1 MRASRTELSESLEK
15 PVSNVS
21 QMCKLDLVT
30 ATQTYSSFDRRK
42 RQTSSSSLWL
52 HQLLDI
58 CISDCVTSA
67 PETVSIELVVV
78 VQLKSS
84 NGTCSNQPIHTCSWQ
99 EFQNKWT
106 TSTDTTK
113 YSDDWLKALI
123 WGNILLVLKQ
133 WPKTRLLIMKG
144 YYSMYIIFIYILAD
158 GLFKISVDPGWIF
171 CSLRPFHT
179 WQGAETSKL
188 PHVPV
193 AHHFAQLR

>member
-144 YYSMYIIFIYILAD
+144 YYSMYIIFIYIFLQMA
-158 GLFKISVDPGWIF
+158 F
-171 CSLRPFHT
+171 
-179 WQGAETSKL
+179 SKYRL
-188 PHVPV
+188 IQVGFFV
-193 AHHFAQLR
+193 HFVHFTPDKEQKPPSYHMCQ

>member
-1 MRASRTELSESLEK
+1 MAASTSWYLHIWLRDKRSGNGKHRACSGGAVEVFK
-15 PVSNVS
+15 WDM
-21 QMCKLDLVT
+21 Q
-30 ATQTYSSFDRRK
+30 Q
-42 RQTSSSSLWL
+42 
-52 HQLLDI
+52 
-58 CISDCVTSA
+58 SA
-67 PETVSIELVVV
+67 HSYPFNS
-78 VQLKSS
+78 
-84 NGTCSNQPIHTCSWQ
+84 IHTCSWQ

-133 WPKTRLLIMKG
+133 RPKTRLLIMKG

>member
-84 NGTCSNQPIHTCSWQ
+84 NGTCSNQPIHIHSIP
-99 EFQNKWT
+99 FILVHDKNFR
-106 TSTDTTK
+106 TSEQLQLTQPNIQMIGWRPSSGETFCWCWNSGRKQDYLLWKGITVCISYLYIFLQMAFSK
-113 YSDDWLKALI
+113 YRLI
-123 WGNILLVLKQ
+123 QVGFFV
-133 WPKTRLLIMKG
+133 
-144 YYSMYIIFIYILAD
+144 
-158 GLFKISVDPGWIF
+158 
-171 CSLRPFHT
+171 
-179 WQGAETSKL
+179 
-188 PHVPV
+188 
-193 AHHFAQLR
+193 HFVHFTPDKEQKPPSYHMCQ